1 MTRRK
6 MEKMRNVQNAVKI
19 LVNVMTRKRMTE
31 RKKRN
36 LFQRKKIKM
45 MIKMMTLKKMERAV
59 KVKEKISQILV

>member
-1 MTRRK
+1 
-6 MEKMRNVQNAVKI
+6 MRNVQNAVKI

-45 MIKMMTLKKMERAV
+45 MIKMMTPKKMEMAV

>member
-1 MTRRK
+1 
-6 MEKMRNVQNAVKI
+6 
-19 LVNVMTRKRMTE
+19 MTRKRMTE

-45 MIKMMTLKKMERAV
+45 MIKMMTPKKMEMAV

>member
-1 MTRRK
+1 
-6 MEKMRNVQNAVKI
+6 MRSVQNAVKI